1 MWYWSCGGHA
11 ATNTACLVLIW
22 RHAPVWAGT
31 RRDSSP
37 VKTREVFKK
46 REMEKSHNPIL
57 SLKCFCCTLILYRPR
72 RESCVRSIKTQA
84 ASLQSSLP
92 LNQVGFSSNEA
103 EYYFSLKRT
112 SLWEKKGKVTAIT
125 IKSWQESSPQLR
137 GFLLSWRGADVI
149 MLQRHKQIN
158 QAWLPCKEILT

>member
-112 SLWEKKGKVTAIT
+112 SLWEKKGKSDSNYHQILAGIISTAT
-125 IKSWQESSPQLR
+125 WFPAVLTR
-137 GFLLSWRGADVI
+137 GRRDYVATA
-149 MLQRHKQIN
+149 QTN
-158 QAWLPCKEILT
+158 